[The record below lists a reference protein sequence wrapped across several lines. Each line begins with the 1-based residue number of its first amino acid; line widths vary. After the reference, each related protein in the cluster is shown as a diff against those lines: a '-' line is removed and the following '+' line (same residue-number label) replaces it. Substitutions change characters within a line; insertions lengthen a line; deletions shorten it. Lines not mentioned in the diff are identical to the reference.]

1 MKKPQPKIIE
11 KKLGRHKAFGL
22 ANDETN
28 KIHIDSRL
36 RGKTKLATYIHEYF
50 HILFPDFSENRILEL
65 ESQMAEYLWKL
76 NYRQVDN
83 KKR

>member
-1 MKKPQPKIIE
+1 MKKPQPKVIE
-11 KKLGRHKAFGL
+11 KKLGRQKAFGL
-22 ANDETN
+22 AYDEAN

-36 RGKTKLATYIHEYF
+36 RGKTKLATYIHEYL
-50 HILFPDFSENRILEL
+50 HILFPDFSENRILEI
-65 ESQMAEYLWKL
+65 ESQMATYLWNL

>member
-1 MKKPQPKIIE
+1 MKKPQPKVIE
-11 KKLGRHKAFGL
+11 KKLGRQKAYGL
-22 ANDETN
+22 AYNEAN

-36 RGKTKLATYIHEYF
+36 RGKTKLATYIHEYL
-50 HILFPDFSENRILEL
+50 HILFPDFSENRILEID
-65 ESQMAEYLWKL
+65 SHMATYLWNL